1 MYKLLLLT
9 LLTTLLLANNP
20 KPYAALGDII
30 YDNASKIQSL
40 QDISIYELY
49 KDDIDTYLKNVT
61 DTKNEGFQLELGK
74 AKISKRDYLKKLRK
88 LSQTNDYF
96 LRSIN
101 NNYKESM
108 SHNDYE
114 LFSQMINSGLID
126 TSAHKKEIIDYYY
139 EHEEDINASGVIEN
153 FLEEDAKLKA
163 LKEAQKK
170 RYKTKKEL
178 EAEKIKRIREN
189 DKRKQAA
196 LEKRLQED
204 VNHKKLEIREE
215 QKKELAN

>member
-49 KDDIDTYLKNVT
+49 KDDISTYLKNVA
-61 DTKNEGFQLELGK
+61 DTKKEGFQLELGK
-74 AKISKRDYLKKLRK
+74 AEISKRDYLKKLRK

-96 LRSIN
+96 LRSIT

-108 SHNDYE
+108 NNNNYE

-139 EHEEDINASGVIEN
+139 EHEKDINASGVIKN
-153 FLEEDAKLKA
+153 FLDEDAKLKA